1 MDLPNVY
8 AYARV
13 STTDQ
18 SLDGQRAV
26 LMAAGAGVV
35 FEERVSGKAID
46 GRTQL
51 ALLLELVGE
60 GDVIIVHRLDRLARN
75 VGDVIQIVER
85 LREKS
90 AKLRVLE
97 PAIDIGDDITSRILL
112 LSLGMTSELERTFNR
127 ERQKLGIDQR
137 KRLDQALP
145 VSQRAYRGRRRS
157 IDRDRIRSMVDEGIP
172 VTTVAKAHNISR
184 MSVYRCLR
192 QEPEPGLPINEPRAL
207 S

>member
-1 MDLPNVY
+1 MPNVY

-18 SLDGQRAV
+18 NLDGQRAV

-35 FEERVSGKAID
+35 FEERVSGKAMD

-51 ALLLELVGE
+51 ALLLELVGA

-75 VGDVIQIVER
+75 VSDVIQIVER
-85 LREKS
+85 LKERK
-90 AKLRVLE
+90 ATLRVLE
-97 PAIDIGDDITSRILL
+97 PAIDIGDDITSRVLL
-112 LSLGMTSELERTFNR
+112 LTLGMTSELERSFMR
-127 ERQKLGIDQR
+127 ERQSAGISRRREMD
-137 KRLDQALP
+137 KSVP
-145 VSQRAYRGRRRS
+145 VAERAYRGRRRT
-157 IDRDRIRSMVDEGIP
+157 IDRDRIRSMVEEGIP
-172 VTTVAKAHNISR
+172 VTSVAKALNISR

-192 QEPEPGLPINEPRAL
+192 QEPEPGFSINEPCAL

>member
-1 MDLPNVY
+1 MPNVY

-18 SLDGQRAV
+18 NLDGQRAV

-35 FEERVSGKAID
+35 FEERVSGKAMD

-51 ALLLELVGE
+51 ALLLELVGA

-75 VGDVIQIVER
+75 VGDIIQIVER

-127 ERQKLGIDQR
+127 ERQKLGIEPPR
-137 KRLDQALP
+137 VCRRLFGLSYAAIGC
-145 VSQRAYRGRRRS
+145 SA
-157 IDRDRIRSMVDEGIP
+157 SM
-172 VTTVAKAHNISR
+172 AW
-184 MSVYRCLR
+184 
-192 QEPEPGLPINEPRAL
+192 
-207 S
+207 